1 MDSKK
6 LPPPKLDSVVP
17 APDLK
22 RDEGFTVKY
31 ANHTVTEPTP
41 WDLKVTFGR
50 VDASAGPNAVLQHT
64 AMSLPWPTVK
74 CLIYLLRVQMDA
86 YETLNGHVPFPVG
99 GLIPPQSSLPEEFK
113 KYPQAELVFAAMQKV
128 WEEFVAENPEA
139 FPQEKE
145 GK

>member
-1 MDSKK
+1 
-6 LPPPKLDSVVP
+6 
-17 APDLK
+17 
-22 RDEGFTVKY
+22 
-31 ANHTVTEPTP
+31 
-41 WDLKVTFGR
+41 
-50 VDASAGPNAVLQHT
+50 
-64 AMSLPWPTVK
+64 
-74 CLIYLLRVQMDA
+74 MDA